1 MVILY
6 NLKMIMCFMVDIS
19 DKTSKWLRDKGYCG
33 DDNAIEA
40 LVWLYKKGAFN
51 PCVSTV
57 GEACI
62 YGYRTIDS
70 RPFYHVSIK
79 DNDLEAAA
87 CELLEKL
94 VDDKVVNM
102 ALENPI
108 ED

>member
-1 MVILY
+1 
-6 NLKMIMCFMVDIS
+6 MCFMVDIIS
-19 DKTSKWLRDKGYCG
+19 DRAAEWLVDKGYYG
-33 DDNAIEA
+33 YDNAIEA

-70 RPFYHVSIK
+70 RPFYYVKIEN
-79 DNDLEAAA
+79 NDLKAAA

-102 ALENPI
+102 ELENPI
-108 ED
+108 ND

>member
-1 MVILY
+1 
-6 NLKMIMCFMVDIS
+6 MIMCFMADIS
-19 DKTSKWLRDKGYCG
+19 DKTAKWLVDNGYDG
-33 DDNAIEA
+33 RESAIEA

-57 GEACI
+57 GESCI

-70 RPFYHVSIK
+70 RPFYYVKIK
-79 DNDLEAAA
+79 ENDLEAAA

-102 ALENPI
+102 ALEHPI
-108 ED
+108 ID

>member
-1 MVILY
+1 MADI
-6 NLKMIMCFMVDIS
+6 IS
-19 DKTSKWLRDKGYCG
+19 DKAAKWLVDNGYDG
-33 DDNAIEA
+33 GESATEA

-70 RPFYHVSIK
+70 RPFYYVKIEN
-79 DNDLEAAA
+79 NDLEAAA
-87 CELLEKL
+87 CEMLEKL

-102 ALENPI
+102 SLEHPI
-108 ED
+108 EN

>member
-1 MVILY
+1 
-6 NLKMIMCFMVDIS
+6 MIMCFMADIS
-19 DKTSKWLRDKGYCG
+19 DKTAEWLRDKGYDG
-33 DDNAIEA
+33 GESATEA

-70 RPFYHVSIK
+70 RPFYYVKIK
-79 DNDLEAAA
+79 ENDLEAAA

-102 ALENPI
+102 ALEHPI

>member
-1 MVILY
+1 
-6 NLKMIMCFMVDIS
+6 MIMCFMADIS
-19 DKTSKWLRDKGYCG
+19 DKTAKWLVDKGYDG
-33 DDNAIEA
+33 GESAIEA

-57 GEACI
+57 GESYI

-70 RPFYHVSIK
+70 RPFYHVKIK
-79 DNDLEAAA
+79 NNDLKAAA

-102 ALENPI
+102 ALEHPI

>member
-1 MVILY
+1 
-6 NLKMIMCFMVDIS
+6 MIMCFMADIIS
-19 DKTSKWLRDKGYCG
+19 DKTAEWLVDNGYYG
-33 DDNAIEA
+33 YYDNAIEA
-40 LVWLYKKGAFN
+40 LIWLYKKGVFN

-70 RPFYHVSIK
+70 RPFYYVKIK
-79 DNDLEAAA
+79 ENDLEAAA

-102 ALENPI
+102 ALEHPI